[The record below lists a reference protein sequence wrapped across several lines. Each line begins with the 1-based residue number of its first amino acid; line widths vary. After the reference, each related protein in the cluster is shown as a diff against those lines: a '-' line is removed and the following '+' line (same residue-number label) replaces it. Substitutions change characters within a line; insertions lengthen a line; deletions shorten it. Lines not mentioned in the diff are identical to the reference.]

1 MQTESKFR
9 NLFLIRTGI
18 GVFLFLSI
26 LSYCVNGLIISDSTP
41 KEALILAF
49 VGLLFLVYVSI
60 DLFKV
65 SSLKIM
71 EKGIEKTSLI
81 FRTKQYIPYSTILS
95 IDRQKTRTRDTR
107 GINLTDGY
115 HFSILKYENNRRLI
129 ISPDCFENYME
140 IVEAIKSNTE

>member
-1 MQTESKFR
+1 
-9 NLFLIRTGI
+9 
-18 GVFLFLSI
+18 
-26 LSYCVNGLIISDSTP
+26 
-41 KEALILAF
+41 
-49 VGLLFLVYVSI
+49 
-60 DLFKV
+60 
-65 SSLKIM
+65 M

>member
-95 IDRQKTRTRDTR
+95 I
-107 GINLTDGY
+107 
-115 HFSILKYENNRRLI
+115 
-129 ISPDCFENYME
+129 
-140 IVEAIKSNTE
+140 